1 MLNYPLQLNF
11 KIAAFAPQI
20 RVMDANENM
29 VFYVKQKL
37 FKLKE
42 AVGVFADEAQTNKL
56 FEINADRVI
65 DFSARYSFTDNQG
78 QSIGAVKRQGMR
90 SLFKAHFDVFQ
101 DGSDAPALTIQE
113 TNPWTKFF
121 DALFSQIP
129 IVGMFSGY
137 VFHPVYQVSRPD
149 GSAVMTIT
157 KQPAFFEGKFQIDKQ
172 VDVDETEERRILLS
186 ILMMLLLERMR
197 G

>member
-1 MLNYPLQLNF
+1 MLNYPLQLTF

-20 RVMDANENM
+20 RVTDASGNL

-42 AVGVFADEAQTNKL
+42 AVGVFADEAQTQKL
-56 FEINADRVI
+56 YEINADRVI
-65 DFSARYSFTDNQG
+65 DFSARYSFTDTQG
-78 QSIGAVKRQGMR
+78 QSLGAVKRQGMK

-101 DGSDAPALTIQE
+101 DGSDQPALTIQE

-137 VFHPVYQVSRPD
+137 VFHPVYEVARPD
-149 GSAVMTIT
+149 GAAVMTLK
-157 KQPAFFEGKFQIDKQ
+157 KQPAFFEGKFTIEKQ
-172 VDVDETEERRILLS
+172 AEVSDDEERRIMLS
-186 ILMMLLLERMR
+186 VLMMLLLERMR